1 MDGVQ
6 VAAEDQ
12 VRTCPQAAVFQYS
25 PIAIQPQGVDH
36 SPGGQLGGGALRACA
51 DAHSLQVMDIKR
63 AGANG
68 GHPVGGAGKD
78 SGNGP
83 QVFISGGAVLRAV
96 DSGIG
101 GVARHQPQV
110 DLAGG
115 KVLNVHEGAC
125 GGADVELQLVGAQD
139 LGDGSAHGGH
149 SATGVCGADG
159 EHDQAVRI
167 QR

>member
-1 MDGVQ
+1 MNQRYWSSRMQGLVPYTPGEMCIRD
-6 VAAEDQ
+6 
-12 VRTCPQAAVFQYS
+12 R
-25 PIAIQPQGVDH
+25 PQGVDH

-115 KVLNVHEGAC
+115 KEMCIRDRLC
-125 GGADVELQLVGAQD
+125 GVQRQPGR
-139 LGDGSAHGGH
+139 HG
-149 SATGVCGADG
+149 
-159 EHDQAVRI
+159 VR
-167 QR
+167 